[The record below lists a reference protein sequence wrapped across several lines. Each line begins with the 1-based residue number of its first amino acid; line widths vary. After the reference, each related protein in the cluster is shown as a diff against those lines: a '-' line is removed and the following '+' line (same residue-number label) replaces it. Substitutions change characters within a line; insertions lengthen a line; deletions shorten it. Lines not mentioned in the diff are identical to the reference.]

1 MPDVIPKGIT
11 KEDVE
16 QAIADYGAG
25 ASHGFGSSTKY
36 DILHDGQRYP
46 PKAIVGLAAR
56 RIAGRT
62 LGPEDFKGGEESRC
76 FRLLEKLGFEIV
88 AKADQEQGSASRN
101 PPWQRDE
108 LILALDLYFRHPPQ
122 QSSSVHPEV
131 IGLSELLNALPIHA
145 HRPDPERFR
154 NPNGVYMKLNNF
166 SRFDPNHA
174 RAGLTRGGKLSE
186 YIQGQKTKLQDLAL
200 VCANCHRMLHRRR
213 PWLSIKELNHLR
225 H

>member
-1 MPDVIPKGIT
+1 
-11 KEDVE
+11 
-16 QAIADYGAG
+16 
-25 ASHGFGSSTKY
+25 
-36 DILHDGQRYP
+36 
-46 PKAIVGLAAR
+46 
-56 RIAGRT
+56 
-62 LGPEDFKGGEESRC
+62 
-76 FRLLEKLGFEIV
+76 
-88 AKADQEQGSASRN
+88 
-101 PPWQRDE
+101 

-174 RAGLTRGGKLSE
+174 GAGLTRGGKLEQAVWNEFAGDRNRLRHLAQAIAEGYYTVPTDVQLADEDESDFPEGRILYRLHRQRERNAALVKEAKNVAAAVGCLHCIVCGFDFAETYGDLGRGYIECHHTLPISE